1 VVADDTDAADDRVP
15 PVSRGRRGPRARGS
29 PGDRSGRSDEVDE
42 GLIVRMA
49 QGDPVAVG
57 ALYDRYARPAFS
69 LARRICGDEG
79 LAEEVVQE
87 VFVAVWRDPS
97 RFDPGR
103 GRFSSW
109 LLTLTHHKA
118 VDAARRANAMS
129 RRAVAMT
136 FEEDERAVPPAP
148 GADHLASGALVAGQV
163 REALAKLPEEQ
174 RKALCLMYY
183 GGYTQREVASLTG
196 VPLGTVKSRTYNGVR
211 LLRRLLAELA
221 FEPSGTV

>member
-1 VVADDTDAADDRVP
+1 MADDTDSARDRVP
-15 PVSRGRRGPRARGS
+15 PLTRGRREPRARRGAGAGS
-29 PGDRSGRSDEVDE
+29 DQVDE
-42 GLIVRMA
+42 GLIARMT
-49 QGDPVAVG
+49 QGDPEAVG

-87 VFVAVWRDPS
+87 VFVAVWKDPG
-97 RFDPGR
+97 RFDPAR

-109 LLTLTHHKA
+109 LLTLTHHKS
-118 VDAARRANAMS
+118 VDAVRRANAAS

-148 GADHLASGALVAGQV
+148 GADQQALGAVVAGQV
-163 REALAKLPEEQ
+163 RDALAQLPDEQ

-196 VPLGTVKSRTYNGVR
+196 VPLGTVKSRMYNGVR
-211 LLRRLLAELA
+211 LLRRLLGELA
-221 FEPSGTV
+221 FESSGTL